1 MALGLCGEWKK
12 REGGMVFMLPLRR
25 PTPLLLLFP
34 GALRDLNFPALAE
47 VAWLG
52 EGPLSLGW
60 ASWGREGLTAMLH
73 PPPRS
78 YLSLPA
84 PHLGA
89 GPLSAPLGTAR
100 CSRRSLGAAAV
111 GEGRSGRAL
120 RRRGRGPGL
129 RRGSGRGRKLPEQ
142 IRAEVGPAVR
152 RCGTLPPPTAS
163 EEPAPAPPD
172 SYCRSGGLSG
182 VSCSQLRLSSLG

>member
-1 MALGLCGEWKK
+1 
-12 REGGMVFMLPLRR
+12 MVLMLPLWR
-25 PTPLLLLFP
+25 PTPLLLLLP
-34 GALRDLNFPALAE
+34 GALRDLKFPALAE
-47 VAWLG
+47 VAWWWGALCRWG
-52 EGPLSLGW
+52 GQAGAGKASL
-60 ASWGREGLTAMLH
+60 RCCT
-73 PPPRS
+73 PPPPS

-100 CSRRSLGAAAV
+100 CSLRSLGAAAV
-111 GEGRSGRAL
+111 GEGRSGQAL

-152 RCGTLPPPTAS
+152 RCGTLPPPTPPRSPPPHSLSPTPGAEVCLAS
-163 EEPAPAPPD
+163 PA
-172 SYCRSGGLSG
+172 LSLG
-182 VSCSQLRLSSLG
+182 LSSLG